1 MKYKESREEAA
12 EYTRLALPLLA
23 KYKLPTDPT
32 NYAVSYEYVSGKN
45 QNLINAINGLEEKG
59 QPLTAEVSAK
69 LYHYYLEDSNEPELN
84 EMRENLRR
92 IFSEI
97 LSQIVTTGG
106 ETEHFRHVLE
116 KYSNSLVDSATPEA
130 IKKIVSSVVEET
142 RGMQE
147 SNRLLEQKLKS
158 NAEEMETLRHEL
170 IKAREEALVDTLT
183 QLANRKAFNQKL
195 EYSVQS
201 LNGPEKQEPLS
212 LLLID
217 IDFFKKINDSHG
229 HLVGDEILRLAA
241 SVMNESVKGQDL
253 VSRFGGDEFSIL
265 LPETPISGAI
275 TVANKLLQSIQ
286 NKQLRRKSTGD
297 SLEKITF
304 SIGAASYRQG
314 ESLEFFIKRADDALY
329 QSKKSGRNRVSAD
342 SDTQDLR
349 LA

>member
-1 MKYKESREEAA
+1 MEEAA
-12 EYTRLALPLLA
+12 EFTRLALPLLA

-32 NYAVSYEYVSGKN
+32 NYAVGYEYVSGKN
-45 QNLINAINGLEEKG
+45 QNLTNAINGLEEKG
-59 QPLTAEVSAK
+59 QPLTSEVSAK
-69 LYHYYLEDSNEPELN
+69 LYHYYLEESTEPELDA
-84 EMRENLRR
+84 MRENLRR
-92 IFSEI
+92 IFTEI
-97 LSQIVTTGG
+97 LTQIVTTGD
-106 ETEHFRHVLE
+106 ETEHFRHILK
-116 KYSNSLVDSATPEA
+116 KYSDSLVDNATPEA
-130 IKKIVSSVVEET
+130 IKEIVNSIVAET
-142 RGMQE
+142 KGMEE
-147 SNRLLEQKLKS
+147 SNRLLEQRLKS

-170 IKAREEALVDTLT
+170 IKAKEEALVDTLT

-195 EYSVQS
+195 EYSVQILKGS
-201 LNGPEKQEPLS
+201 ETPEPLS

-265 LPETPISGAI
+265 LPETPISGAV

-286 NKQLRRKSTGD
+286 SKQLRRKSTGD

-314 ESLEFFIKRADDALY
+314 ESLDHFIKRADDALY
-329 QSKKSGRNRVSAD
+329 QSKKKGRNQVSAD
-342 SDTQDLR
+342 SDLQDLR
-349 LA
+349 RA